1 MFPAK
6 KKRGHFMKALLG
18 LGKLIALLF
27 WLAVLANL
35 IQPFAHPFSSLLNVA
50 GALILL
56 IHIIEVM
63 TLRNRLR
70 GRPHPRMDRLQ
81 ILMFGVFHFAT
92 LPQPASAK
100 VEGDTHA

>member
-1 MFPAK
+1 
-6 KKRGHFMKALLG
+6 MKAVLG

-35 IQPFAHPFSSLLNVA
+35 FQPFAHPFSTLLNTV

-56 IHIIEVM
+56 IHIVEV
-63 TLRNRLR
+63 LALGKRLR
-70 GRPHPRMDRLQ
+70 SRPHPGADRLQ
-81 ILMFGVFHFAT
+81 ILLFGVFHFAG
-92 LPQPASAK
+92 LPAAQPESAK

>member
-1 MFPAK
+1 
-6 KKRGHFMKALLG
+6 MKAVLG

-35 IQPFAHPFSSLLNVA
+35 LQPFAHPFSTLLNAA

-56 IHIIEVM
+56 IHILEV
-63 TLRNRLR
+63 LALGKRLR
-70 GRPHPRMDRLQ
+70 GRPHPGIDRLQ
-81 ILMFGVFHFAT
+81 ILLFGAFHFAG
-92 LPQPASAK
+92 LPAPAQPQPESAK